1 MQVKVR
7 AVGRDS
13 FWSAGR
19 KWTQE
24 GRVVGLVANDETP
37 VKFYKPGTTEFNF
50 PSVDGEYQAW
60 IVGNR
65 VKHDQRDEITE
76 NDYAQIRAD
85 YRFLAVEFP
94 DPPKFEPAPAPAPQ
108 QAKR

>member
-1 MQVKVR
+1 MKVMIR

-19 KWTQE
+19 KWTAE
-24 GRVVGLVANDETP
+24 GRVVSLVANDETP
-37 VKFYKPGTTEFNF
+37 AKFYKPGTTELNF
-50 PSVDGEYQAW
+50 PSADGEYQGW
-60 IVGNR
+60 IVSNR
-65 VKHDQRDEITE
+65 VQHDQKDEITE

-94 DPPKFEPAPAPAPQ
+94 EPPKFEAPPVQ
-108 QAKR
+108 QARK